1 MSATTPVRCVL
12 KAQSLNGESPVW
24 DAASGRLFWQCLR
37 EPALHVFD
45 PRTGQDSAW
54 EMPAAIGAF
63 ALTDTGAVVALS
75 TGLFDFTFADGSL
88 RFLAPPP
95 FDPRRFVFN
104 DGGLDR
110 QGRLWIGPMYEP
122 LSPGDASPAPREAPF
137 WRYDGGGRW
146 HAGTRSVKTAN
157 GLAFSPDG
165 RTMYYGDTLQKTLW
179 AADYDPALGQ
189 PVNERVFARVEE
201 GTGPD
206 GASVDAEGFLWCA
219 IHGAGKVLRFDPQG
233 RVEREVRMPVQYPT
247 MPTFG
252 GDDLRTVY
260 VTSANHTLSPE
271 ERRQRPEEGNLF
283 AFEAPVAGLPRP
295 RLDPSRK

>member
-12 KAQSLNGESPVW
+12 KAQALNGESPVW

-54 EMPAAIGAF
+54 EMPAALGAF

-75 TGLFDFTFADGSL
+75 TGLFDFTFADGAL

-122 LSPGDASPAPREAPF
+122 LQPGDASPAPREAPF

-146 HAGTRSVKTAN
+146 HAGTRPVKTAN

-295 RLDPSRK
+295 RFDPSRE